1 MPTLA
6 SALRVLQRRLRREG
20 VGTAEEFVQL
30 LVDAP
35 GFVAGLFSSDEFQA
49 EAEAETAAMVARST
63 AEEQADLEAGALQ
76 ADLDAARAAA
86 EEARAEA
93 AAADSRAA
101 AQVEAARAMA
111 EAARAEAEVAKAKA
125 AVAQD
130 ALLAAQNELAVAMQE
145 SAMVDV
151 VAEDT
156 LASYERRLWAARDR
170 AACELEVLCSEVATA
185 DRAACELEVLL
196 SELAAA
202 EEREREMA
210 NAETTIGF
218 FAEQVAARLQNVM
231 CPHTTAVADTFSD
244 DSDESTPFDVVH
256 SSDSEEETSVQDAA
270 TQVGATSDSVAIAEA
285 MAEAVAEALGED
297 VADIQPKLQMLHCW
311 QKHMDQSRWRCTM
324 CKGSGESS
332 FDDSICQTCGGAGWC
347 N

>member
-1 MPTLA
+1 MLSHAISTLGVFNRA
-6 SALRVLQRRLRREG
+6 TLVEMLRYDTADIIHVLADNAAMEAARA
-20 VGTAEEFVQL
+20 V
-30 LVDAP
+30 
-35 GFVAGLFSSDEFQA
+35 A
-49 EAEAETAAMVARST
+49 EAQLAQAAQERA
-63 AEEQADLEAGALQ
+63 AA
-76 ADLDAARAAA
+76 LDAAR
-86 EEARAEA
+86 EEGRASAMAARAEVEA
-93 AAADSRAA
+93 QAA